1 MIQDRPAWRGG
12 EMGGFYIG
20 RERKAR
26 TAYGFDEVALVPGT
40 RTIDPDDVDVTWKLG
55 DLTFDIPILASA
67 MDGVVDPRFAIEM
80 GKLGGLAVLNLGGVQ
95 TRYENPTRVIEEIIH
110 SSAEEVV
117 GVIQRIYREPV
128 KNELIVRRIE
138 EIKKAKVPVAVSCIP
153 QEANDLGKIA
163 EEAGADILVVQAT
176 VATAEYT
183 SLTKGKL
190 DFKRLCKDLSIPVIV
205 GNCVVY
211 ETTLDLMETGI
222 DALLVGVGPGAACT
236 TREVL
241 GVGVPQVTATI
252 DCAAARDHYFKKSG
266 RYVPIITDGG
276 MRTGGDICK
285 ALASGADAVMIGSAF
300 AQAREAPGKGYHWG
314 MATSDENL
322 PRGARI
328 RVGTTGRLKEILR
341 GPARLDDGSQ
351 NLVWAIRTCMGYC
364 GVSRLKEMHQVE
376 MVLAPAIKSEGKFFQ
391 QVQRPLRNV

>member
-1 MIQDRPAWRGG
+1 
-12 EMGGFYIG
+12 MGGFYIG

-26 TAYGFDEVALVPGT
+26 RAYGLDEVALVPGAK
-40 RTIDPDDVDVTWKLG
+40 TIDPDDVDVSWKLG
-55 DLTFDIPILASA
+55 NLTFDIPILASA

-80 GKLGGLAVLNLGGVQ
+80 AKLGGLAVLNLGGVQ
-95 TRYENPTRVIEEIIH
+95 TRYENPTRTIEEIIH
-110 SSAEEVV
+110 SSGEEVV
-117 GVIQRIYREPV
+117 EVIQRIYREPI
-128 KNELIVRRIE
+128 KDELLVRRIE
-138 EIKKAKVPVAVSCIP
+138 EIKAAKVPVAVSCIP
-153 QEANDLGKIA
+153 QQAERFGQIA
-163 EEAGADILVVQAT
+163 QEAGADILVVQAT
-176 VATAEYT
+176 VATAEY
-183 SLTKGKL
+183 SSSSKEKL
-190 DFKRLCKDLSIPVIV
+190 DFSKFCGELSIPVIV
-205 GNCVVY
+205 GNCVTY
-211 ETTLDLMETGI
+211 ETALDLMETGI

-252 DCAAARDHYFKKSG
+252 DTAAARDDYFNKSG

-300 AQAREAPGKGYHWG
+300 AQAKEAPGKGYHWG

-328 RVGTTGRLKEILR
+328 RVGTSGTLKEILW

-364 GVSRLKEMHQVE
+364 GVSNLKEMHQVE
-376 MVLAPAIKSEGKFFQ
+376 MVLAPTIKSEGKFFQ
-391 QVQRPLRNV
+391 QVQRPLKGT

>member
-1 MIQDRPAWRGG
+1 
-12 EMGGFYIG
+12 MGGFYIG

-26 TAYGFDEVALVPGT
+26 KAYGFDEVALVPGAKA
-40 RTIDPDDVDVTWKLG
+40 IDPDDVDVSWKLR
-55 DLTFDIPILASA
+55 DLTFGIPILASA
-67 MDGVVDPRFAIEM
+67 MDGVVDPSFAIEM

-95 TRYENPTRVIEEIIH
+95 TRYENPTRAIEEIIH
-110 SSAEEVV
+110 SSGEEVV
-117 GVIQRIYREPV
+117 EIIQRIYREPI
-128 KNELIVRRIE
+128 KDKLIVQRIE
-138 EIKKAKVPVAVSCIP
+138 EIKKAKVPVVVSCIP
-153 QEANDLGKIA
+153 QQAERFGRIA
-163 EEAGADILVVQAT
+163 QETGADILVVQAT
-176 VATAEYT
+176 VATAEYS
-183 SLTKGKL
+183 SLTKEKL
-190 DFKRLCKDLSIPVIV
+190 DFKRFCRELSIPVMV
-205 GNCVVY
+205 GNCVTY
-211 ETTLDLMETGI
+211 ETAFDLMQTGI

-252 DCAAARDHYFKKSG
+252 DTAAARDDYFKKSG

-300 AQAREAPGKGYHWG
+300 ARAEEAPGKGYHWG

-322 PRGARI
+322 PRGARV
-328 RVGTTGRLKEILR
+328 RVGTSGTLKEILR

-364 GVSRLKEMHQVE
+364 GVPSLKEMHQVE

-391 QVQRPLRNV
+391 QVQPPLKGK

>member
-1 MIQDRPAWRGG
+1 
-12 EMGGFYIG
+12 
-20 RERKAR
+20 
-26 TAYGFDEVALVPGT
+26 
-40 RTIDPDDVDVTWKLG
+40 
-55 DLTFDIPILASA
+55 
-67 MDGVVDPRFAIEM
+67 
-80 GKLGGLAVLNLGGVQ
+80 
-95 TRYENPTRVIEEIIH
+95 
-110 SSAEEVV
+110 
-117 GVIQRIYREPV
+117 V

-153 QEANDLGKIA
+153 QEANHLGRIA

-190 DFKRLCKDLSIPVIV
+190 DFKKLSRDLSIPVIV

-364 GVSRLKEMHQVE
+364 GVSHLKEMHQVE

-391 QVQRPLRNV
+391 QVQRPLKNV

>member
-1 MIQDRPAWRGG
+1 
-12 EMGGFYIG
+12 MGGFYIG
-20 RERKAR
+20 KEKRAR
-26 TAYGFDEVALVPGT
+26 RAYGFDEVALVPGT
-40 RTIDPDDVDVTWKLG
+40 RTIDPDDVDVSWKLK

-67 MDGVVDPRFAIEM
+67 MDGVVDPGFAIEM

-95 TRYENPTRVIEEIIH
+95 TRYQNPTRAIEEIIH
-110 SSAEEVV
+110 SSGEEVV
-117 GVIQRIYREPV
+117 AVIQRIYREPI
-128 KNELIVRRIE
+128 KDELIVRRIE
-138 EIKKAKVPVAVSCIP
+138 EIKEAKVPIVVSCIP
-153 QEANDLGKIA
+153 QQAERFGAIA
-163 EEAGADILVVQAT
+163 ERAGADILVVQAT
-176 VATAEYT
+176 VATVEYS
-183 SLTKGKL
+183 SLTKEKL
-190 DFKRLCKDLSIPVIV
+190 DFSKFCRELSVPLIV
-205 GNCVVY
+205 GNCVTY
-211 ETTLDLMETGI
+211 ETAFDLMRTGI

-252 DCAAARDHYFKKSG
+252 DTAAARDDYFNKSG

-300 AQAREAPGKGYHWG
+300 ARAKEAPGKGYHWG

-322 PRGARI
+322 PRGARV
-328 RVGTTGRLKEILR
+328 RVGTSGTLKEILQ

-364 GVSRLKEMHQVE
+364 GVSSLKEMHQVE

-391 QVQRPLRNV
+391 QVQGPLKGK

>member
-1 MIQDRPAWRGG
+1 
-12 EMGGFYIG
+12 MGGFYIG
-20 RERKAR
+20 KERRAR
-26 TAYGFDEVALVPGT
+26 RAYGFDEVALVPGV
-40 RTIDPDDVDVTWKLG
+40 RTIDPDDVDVSWKLK

-67 MDGVVDPRFAIEM
+67 MDGVVDPCFAIEM

-95 TRYENPTRVIEEIIH
+95 TRYQNPTRAIEEIIH
-110 SSAEEVV
+110 SSGEEVV
-117 GVIQRIYREPV
+117 EVIQRIYREPI
-128 KNELIVRRIE
+128 KDELIVRRIE
-138 EIKKAKVPVAVSCIP
+138 EIKEAKVPVVVSCIP
-153 QEANDLGKIA
+153 QQA
-163 EEAGADILVVQAT
+163 ERFGQVAEGAGAEILVVQAT
-176 VATAEYT
+176 VATVEYS
-183 SLTKGKL
+183 SLTKEKL
-190 DFKRLCKDLSIPVIV
+190 DFKRFCRELSIPVIV
-205 GNCVVY
+205 GNCVTY
-211 ETTLDLMETGI
+211 ETAFDLMQTGI

-252 DCAAARDHYFKKSG
+252 DTAAARDDYFNKSG

-300 AQAREAPGKGYHWG
+300 ARAKEAPGKGYHWG

-328 RVGTTGRLKEILR
+328 RVGTSGTLKEILR

-364 GVSRLKEMHQVE
+364 GVSHLKEMHQVE

-391 QVQRPLRNV
+391 QVQRPLKGK

>member
-1 MIQDRPAWRGG
+1 
-12 EMGGFYIG
+12 MGGFYIG

-26 TAYGFDEVALVPGT
+26 RAYGLDEVALVPGAK
-40 RTIDPDDVDVTWKLG
+40 TIDPDDVDVSWKLG
-55 DLTFDIPILASA
+55 NLTFDIPILASA

-80 GKLGGLAVLNLGGVQ
+80 AKLGGLAVLNLGGVQ
-95 TRYENPTRVIEEIIH
+95 TRYENPTRTIEEIIH
-110 SSAEEVV
+110 SSGEEVV
-117 GVIQRIYREPV
+117 EVIQRIYREPI
-128 KNELIVRRIE
+128 KDELLVRRIE
-138 EIKKAKVPVAVSCIP
+138 EIKAAKVPVAVSCIP
-153 QEANDLGKIA
+153 QQAERFGQIA
-163 EEAGADILVVQAT
+163 QEAGADILVVQAT
-176 VATAEYT
+176 VATAEY
-183 SLTKGKL
+183 SSSSKEKL
-190 DFKRLCKDLSIPVIV
+190 DFSKFCGELSIPVIV
-205 GNCVVY
+205 GNCVTY
-211 ETTLDLMETGI
+211 ETALDLMETGI

-252 DCAAARDHYFKKSG
+252 DTAAARDDYFNKSG

-285 ALASGADAVMIGSAF
+285 ALASGGDAVMIGSAF
-300 AQAREAPGKGYHWG
+300 ARAKEAPGKGYHWG

-328 RVGTTGRLKEILR
+328 RVGTSGTLKEILW

-364 GVSRLKEMHQVE
+364 GVSNLKEMHQVE
-376 MVLAPAIKSEGKFFQ
+376 MVLAPTIKSEGKFFQ
-391 QVQRPLRNV
+391 QVQRPLKGT